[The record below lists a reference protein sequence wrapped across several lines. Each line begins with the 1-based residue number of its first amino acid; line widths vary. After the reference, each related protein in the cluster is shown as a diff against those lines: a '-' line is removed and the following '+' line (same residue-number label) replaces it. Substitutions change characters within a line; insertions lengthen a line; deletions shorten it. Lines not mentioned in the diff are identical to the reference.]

1 MREYKINNVKR
12 PVYDDISE
20 VPIHIRSK
28 IVNDWQKAD
37 IGDWVTADDGAVME
51 VFRKGSMGRPKGK
64 KRLRYYIGTCTGT
77 YPCVKNAKF
86 SSQRKKNIYS
96 FGGEFAMDLIESR
109 KNLTKKEQIF
119 VQYLIAGISLQK
131 AYMKAF
137 PTNDEGY
144 ALVAAKTLTSTER
157 IQTAMRKELEPVMEE
172 LGITPQY
179 VLGTMKILAD
189 DAEREETRL
198 KALVKLSD
206 VLDLEDKTST
216 KVTQITGNVFKG
228 FSDEQLKSIERP
240 LEIEN
245 GEK

>member
-1 MREYKINNVKR
+1 
-12 PVYDDISE
+12 
-20 VPIHIRSK
+20 
-28 IVNDWQKAD
+28 
-37 IGDWVTADDGAVME
+37 
-51 VFRKGSMGRPKGK
+51 
-64 KRLRYYIGTCTGT
+64 
-77 YPCVKNAKF
+77 
-86 SSQRKKNIYS
+86 
-96 FGGEFAMDLIESR
+96 MDLIESR